1 MESQSAVRSRGVVM
15 DSVFHEQLKLLFRL
29 YPLLLLGGHVVMW
42 GVLLVFQRHIP
53 GSGLWYWAG
62 LVELVLLVFLG
73 LLAWGFS
80 RTKKPCSRYWYTAY
94 VAGVT
99 ALAGCWGLLG
109 LLFPL
114 LEGMAEQWFLLILL
128 SGMAIGGFMTLL
140 PMLSAAWLMLVLVLS
155 PVSFL
160 LWQSS
165 EPTHHVLGLMGFA
178 LLAGLMLLSLWFNQF
193 LLRLLQRNFQN
204 DVRIVSLNKRVRTYC
219 RDLQTVHQR
228 NKQEISR
235 RVAVEKQLS
244 QSESDVYAVMAN
256 MKETFYRI
264 NENGKV
270 LRISPVIRELLGY
283 TSSKTEECRFS
294 GLFNDEQAY
303 KQFIAAVK
311 SESLSDYA
319 VHFRHRNGDLVPV
332 LLSGY
337 FWQDNAGEGAFI
349 EGTIRAVSGV
359 VCEG

>member
-1 MESQSAVRSRGVVM
+1 
-15 DSVFHEQLKLLFRL
+15 
-29 YPLLLLGGHVVMW
+29 
-42 GVLLVFQRHIP
+42 
-53 GSGLWYWAG
+53 
-62 LVELVLLVFLG
+62 
-73 LLAWGFS
+73 
-80 RTKKPCSRYWYTAY
+80 
-94 VAGVT
+94 
-99 ALAGCWGLLG
+99 
-109 LLFPL
+109 
-114 LEGMAEQWFLLILL
+114 
-128 SGMAIGGFMTLL
+128 
-140 PMLSAAWLMLVLVLS
+140 
-155 PVSFL
+155 
-160 LWQSS
+160 
-165 EPTHHVLGLMGFA
+165 MGFA